1 MDHINVVCI
10 DGFFHMVCIMF
21 LPHAEVY
28 FALARCFQGINLLE
42 AEDKVQ
48 QRALKIIFPGVP
60 YSDCL
65 MKAGIR
71 SLKDRR
77 AELCKEFMRSLRR
90 DNPLHQIASSRTTKP
105 LHRYNLRADRNIV
118 PALCNTNRLADFVT
132 VKFVEFLQFMCGESI
147 VVLKESSKHIEQA
160 KASAKEY
167 DKLKPKTKVHLDESQ
182 QLIRVKKLINEKQ
195 AKSDRENGMIY
206 HQRLPELNRSI
217 TDEDED
223 EQKMKDAVHSL
234 KTSAG
239 IFDSLDGQS
248 LGCKDIDA
256 EVYFALARCFQGI
269 NLLEAEDKCG
279 ESIVVL
285 RESSKHIEQAKAFA
299 KEYDKLKPK
308 TKVHLDESQQL
319 IRVKKLIN
327 EKQAKSDRENGMIY
341 HQRLPEECLPLY
353 EPKCVV
359 QPTAFHL
366 PDSHDLT
373 SVQSATDV
381 DASGT
386 DDS

>member
-1 MDHINVVCI
+1 MAHPTAYPMRTDHTNFGKSLDGIPSEVKEIVHDITRRRQGVEAGLTHYDAAPETIINT
-10 DGFFHMVCIMF
+10 
-21 LPHAEVY
+21 
-28 FALARCFQGINLLE
+28 
-42 AEDKVQ
+42 
-48 QRALKIIFPGVP
+48 LKE
-60 YSDCL
+60 YL
-65 MKAGIR
+65 TMQKT
-71 SLKDRR
+71 L
-77 AELCKEFMRSLRR
+77 
-90 DNPLHQIASSRTTKP
+90 
-105 LHRYNLRADRNIV
+105 
-118 PALCNTNRLADFVT
+118 
-132 VKFVEFLQFMCGESI
+132 ESI
-147 VVLKESSKHIEQA
+147 
-160 KASAKEY
+160 
-167 DKLKPKTKVHLDESQ
+167 KTKVKKSSRLKFKWTSFLSEDKYEVQDVESEMTSM
-182 QLIRVKKLINEKQ
+182 LLAAGLWHMEHANV
-195 AKSDRENGMIY
+195 
-206 HQRLPELNRSI
+206 LNRSI

-248 LGCKDIDA
+248 LGCKDIDVMA
-256 EVYFALARCFQGI
+256 IRALRLQSLAEAQCVTVRRAITKNHKAMLISELCHDVASKYCSAAKNIGGDTSSHLKKKWMCYLKFQSEVYFALARCFQGI